1 MQTTIRLQIG
11 EIIKNFNSL
20 NNERYLNK
28 ISKASDLIVKSLKK
42 KNKIIFL
49 GNGGSASDAEHLSA
63 ELLDDI

>member
-42 KNKIIFL
+42 KIK
-49 GNGGSASDAEHLSA
+49 
-63 ELLDDI
+63 